1 MNTKLTTVPSA
12 HAKRRLVVGCGALGM
27 RVAKRWIAAGD
38 RVWGTTRNRP
48 ETLASAGIE
57 PLVADV
63 GRGGLPAFPEVD
75 TVFWAVGFDRTSGI
89 TPHDLHVGGLTRL
102 LSAMPRAGRVILSS
116 STGVWSDGDAD
127 IVNEQTPAN
136 PCRPSAAALLAAE
149 AALRSHPAGPGVA
162 LRLAGLYGPDR
173 LPRLDDLKAG
183 REIAADPGSWLNLI
197 HLDDAATVVCCVAD
211 ADTVAPLYVVSDGS
225 PVLRGDWYARLATLN
240 NYQEPRF
247 VPPLPS
253 GRGGNKRVDASLLFA
268 QIRPPLQYRCAL
280 QALDCMLGR
289 GTPAAKHAS

>member
-1 MNTKLTTVPSA
+1 
-12 HAKRRLVVGCGALGM
+12 M
-27 RVAKRWIAAGD
+27 RVARRWIAAGD

-48 ETLASAGIE
+48 EALTAAGIE
-57 PLVADV
+57 PLVADL
-63 GRGGLPAFPEVD
+63 GHGALPALPEVD
-75 TVFWAVGFDRTSGI
+75 TVFWAVGFDRTSGL
-89 TPHDLHVGGLTRL
+89 TPHDLHVGGLTHL
-102 LSAMPRAGRVILSS
+102 LTALPRPGRVILSS

-136 PCRPSAAALLAAE
+136 PSRPSAAALLAAE

-173 LPRLDDLKAG
+173 LPRLDDLQAG
-183 REIAADPGSWLNLI
+183 REIAADPASWLNLI

-225 PVLRGDWYARLATLN
+225 PVRRGDWYAQLATLN
-240 NYQEPRF
+240 GCPEPRF

-253 GRGGNKRVDASLLFA
+253 GRGGNKRADASLLFT
-268 QIRPPLQYRCAL
+268 QIRPPLQYPFAL
-280 QALDCMLGR
+280 QALERMHGHTNPLYRLTGPGQQPTIADSQ
-289 GTPAAKHAS
+289 PAKPA